1 MLLGHEKRR
10 AGLTRT
16 TLQFEDTPPSQPLSQ
31 NISRTTTPRGSADS
45 SRQGSR
51 HTSAERPALEA
62 TPTVQTKNTHM
73 LQEKITTF
81 ANPMER
87 SASLQD
93 VASTSYATI
102 AGSHHKEFT
111 RDPRLRARAQVTTE
125 SRGPFDKA
133 HRSPVKIPE
142 APKAFCRPPKRR
154 QESDEEGTTTGRAT
168 RQKTEVG
175 ERVRVEKKTARH
187 SVVEIRRKLTSHL
200 VASYAFRFTFL
211 PFADSFSRTTYE
223 GKNKLICD
231 MYTDVKSFE
240 MKLKLF
246 IKHIDEKKLDH
257 FPNCK
262 KAVEEAGD
270 NFVWQNI
277 TMRNVITQLQTEFV
291 NRFTDFKK
299 SSLNMEIFQNPF
311 AIDISEVPSNLQ
323 MNIVDLQSNSA
334 LKTAF
339 KESTDLIQF
348 YGGLSSENFK
358 ELKKFAQQIITM
370 FGSTYLCEQTFSIL
384 NYRKNKNCSRL
395 TDEHLDAIL
404 RVSTTKMKADVKKLA
419 SQMQPQKSH

>member
-1 MLLGHEKRR
+1 MDTPVTKTPRRKGPPLPSPLPSTPTMEGGQETLFLPPRPNPEERR
-10 AGLTRT
+10 AGLSRT

-73 LQEKITTF
+73 LQERITTLT
-81 ANPMER
+81 NPMER

-175 ERVRVEKKTARH
+175 VTSTTPCRVAQT
-187 SVVEIRRKLTSHL
+187 
-200 VASYAFRFTFL
+200 VASYL
-211 PFADSFSRTTYE
+211 IQ
-223 GKNKLICD
+223 GQKL
-231 MYTDVKSFE
+231 
-240 MKLKLF
+240 
-246 IKHIDEKKLDH
+246 
-257 FPNCK
+257 
-262 KAVEEAGD
+262 
-270 NFVWQNI
+270 
-277 TMRNVITQLQTEFV
+277 
-291 NRFTDFKK
+291 
-299 SSLNMEIFQNPF
+299 LNMP
-311 AIDISEVPSNLQ
+311 
-323 MNIVDLQSNSA
+323 
-334 LKTAF
+334 
-339 KESTDLIQF
+339 
-348 YGGLSSENFK
+348 GLRMVG
-358 ELKKFAQQIITM
+358 L
-370 FGSTYLCEQTFSIL
+370 
-384 NYRKNKNCSRL
+384 
-395 TDEHLDAIL
+395 
-404 RVSTTKMKADVKKLA
+404 
-419 SQMQPQKSH
+419 P